1 MRTEGTGTGA
11 PVIELQDAGLSFGA
25 RTLWSG
31 LDLRIEPGQFVA
43 VLGPNGSGKS
53 SLLKV
58 MLGLLPLSR
67 GRALV
72 GGRPVGRGSRSI
84 GYVPQHGGFSPDVPL
99 RGADLVQLG
108 LDGARWGLPA
118 PRKYRR
124 QVQDALAQ
132 MDAEQLAGQPV
143 GSMSGGEQQRL
154 RIAQALATDPGVL
167 LCDEPLLSLDLGHQH
182 RVVELIERRRREHG
196 TSVLFV
202 THEIN
207 PVLSATD
214 VILYLMDGAFRV
226 GTPDEVMRSEVLTE
240 LYGSPVEVIR
250 RPGQLIVLGAETA
263 AGAHHD
269 HRDPHVRNPP
279 ESPDGA
285 ATEVSRS

>member
-1 MRTEGTGTGA
+1 MTAT
-11 PVIELQDAGLSFGA
+11 PVVELQDAELSFGP

-58 MLGLLPLSR
+58 VLGLLPLTH

-72 GGRPVGRGSRSI
+72 DGRPVSRGSRSI
-84 GYVPQHGGFSPDVPL
+84 GYVPQHRGFSSDVPL
-99 RGADLVQLG
+99 RGADLVQMG
-108 LDGARWGLPA
+108 LDGTHWGLPA
-118 PRKYRR
+118 PRKHRR
-124 QVQDALAQ
+124 QVADALAQ
-132 MDAEQLAGQPV
+132 VDAEQLARQPV

-167 LCDEPLLSLDLGHQH
+167 LCDEPLLSLDLRHQH
-182 RVVELIERRRREHG
+182 RVVELIEKRRREHG

-207 PVLSATD
+207 PILSVTD
-214 VILYLMDGAFRV
+214 LILYMMDGAFRV

-240 LYGSPVEVIR
+240 LYQSPIEVIR
-250 RPGQLIVLGAETA
+250 RPGQIIVLGAETT
-263 AGAHHD
+263 AGAHHHGPD
-269 HRDPHVRNPP
+269 HRDPDAAPRP
-279 ESPDGA
+279 ESRVA
-285 ATEVSRS
+285 RS

>member
-1 MRTEGTGTGA
+1 MTAA
-11 PVIELQDAGLSFGA
+11 PVVELQDAELSFGA

-31 LDLRIEPGQFVA
+31 LDVRVEPGQFVA

-58 MLGLLPLSR
+58 VLGLVPLTR
-67 GRALV
+67 GRVLV
-72 GGRPVGRGSRSI
+72 DGRPVTRGSRSI
-84 GYVPQHGGFSPDVPL
+84 GYVPQHRGFSSDIPL

-118 PRKYRR
+118 PRKHRR
-124 QVQDALAQ
+124 QVAAALAQ
-132 MDAEQLAGQPV
+132 VEAEQLANQSV

-167 LCDEPLLSLDLGHQH
+167 LCDEPLLSLDLHHQR

-207 PVLSATD
+207 PILSVTD
-214 VILYLMDGAFRV
+214 VILYMMDGAFRV

-240 LYGSPVEVIR
+240 LYKSPIEVIR
-250 RPGQLIVLGAETA
+250 RPGQVIVLGAETA
-263 AGAHHD
+263 AEAHHD
-269 HRDPHVRNPP
+269 HQVPHETDLTHRPSSQVGQP
-279 ESPDGA
+279 
-285 ATEVSRS
+285 